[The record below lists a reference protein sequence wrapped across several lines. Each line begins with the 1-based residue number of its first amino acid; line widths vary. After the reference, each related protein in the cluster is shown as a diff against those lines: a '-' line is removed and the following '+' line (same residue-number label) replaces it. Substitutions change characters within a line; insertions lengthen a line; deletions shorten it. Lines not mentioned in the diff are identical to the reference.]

1 MIMKWL
7 VVKKKTLTKKIQK
20 KQEKQLQLLGII
32 STQKDT
38 DTDIDI
44 LQFEE
49 KYILSE
55 YNKLA
60 KLIIKHKHISKK
72 YARKE
77 TNKLIKQTMYTY
89 NLNTKMASVLKAIE
103 LFEN

>member
-1 MIMKWL
+1 M
-7 VVKKKTLTKKIQK
+7 
-20 KQEKQLQLLGII
+20 
-32 STQKDT
+32 
-38 DTDIDI
+38 
-44 LQFEE
+44 
-49 KYILSE
+49 SE